1 MLPADARA
9 KDRSDTFLV
18 NPSKDDLI
26 FRPATLLANFLNDF
40 VRVVH
45 NIVADSVAA
54 NLDIVLLGYFK
65 HFRLL
70 HAWMEL
76 NLVHSRHYACVASH
90 FFENI
95 SWVI

>member
-1 MLPADARA
+1 M
-9 KDRSDTFLV
+9 V
-18 NPSKDDLI
+18 
-26 FRPATLLANFLNDF
+26 FRPAALLANFLNDF
-40 VRVVH
+40 VGVVH

-54 NLDIVLLGYFK
+54 NLDIVLFGYFK

-70 HAWMEL
+70 HARMEL
-76 NLVHSRHYACVASH
+76 NLVNSRHYTSVGSH

>member
-1 MLPADARA
+1 M
-9 KDRSDTFLV
+9 V
-18 NPSKDDLI
+18 
-26 FRPATLLANFLNDF
+26 FRPTALLANFLNNF
-40 VRVVH
+40 VGVVH

-70 HAWMEL
+70 HARMEL
-76 NLVHSRHYACVASH
+76 NLVHGWHYTSVGSH
-90 FFENI
+90 FFKNI